1 MSCTVRQRGAR
12 RLIIIDMQNDFLH
25 PEGLFSSLGY
35 NVTEMRELNPTIH
48 NVLELSPERGLFVV
62 HTRQGWRADLSD
74 LPSAMRGRSKNGE
87 TEFGSPGPMGLFLV
101 HGEKEAR
108 HRPRIPATRGQY
120 SCRQGRKR
128 SVLWDRFGFDPAVPK
143 PRVHRNLDGRLHPQ
157 REQATIET
165 GNVSLLLEDCRAA
178 TVRSNHVAA
187 VSTIKREGRYFGSVG
202 SSQPFPGGT

>member
-1 MSCTVRQRGAR
+1 MHRETAR
-12 RLIIIDMQNDFLH
+12 STALIIIDMQNDFLH

-101 HGEKEAR
+101 HDEKR
-108 HRPRIPATRGQY
+108 HDIVQEFQPREDNTVVDKVGSGAFCGTDSDLILRCRNLVFTGTSTDACIHSANRPRSKPVMSRFCWKTAGQRRSGATM
-120 SCRQGRKR
+120 SRQSVRSSGRADTSGPLARPKR
-128 SVLWDRFGFDPAVPK
+128 FPAVP
-143 PRVHRNLDGRLHPQ
+143 DG
-157 REQATIET
+157 
-165 GNVSLLLEDCRAA
+165 
-178 TVRSNHVAA
+178 
-187 VSTIKREGRYFGSVG
+187 
-202 SSQPFPGGT
+202 